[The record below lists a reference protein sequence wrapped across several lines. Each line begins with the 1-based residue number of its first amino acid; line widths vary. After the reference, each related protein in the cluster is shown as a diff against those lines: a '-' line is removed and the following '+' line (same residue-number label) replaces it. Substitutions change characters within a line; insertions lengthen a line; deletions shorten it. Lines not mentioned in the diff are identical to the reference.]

1 MIYNLHKKNTNNRLT
16 TTLTLCS
23 VFVFTVSFSA
33 LTMSIAHAQT
43 AIPIP
48 KHTYAYMTGAKNGL
62 GAAKVGQYN
71 VGAACTSFTG
81 TNLDHCIAGYY
92 DAVAGYQDARVAI
105 HTLKQGNDTN
115 VSGINMTNSNTS
127 NVNATSSKGS

>member
-1 MIYNLHKKNTNNRLT
+1 
-16 TTLTLCS
+16 
-23 VFVFTVSFSA
+23 
-33 LTMSIAHAQT
+33 MSIAHAQT

-48 KHTYAYMTGAKNGL
+48 KHTYTYMTGAMDGL

-105 HTLKQGNDTN
+105 HTVKRGNDTN
-115 VSGINMTNSNTS
+115 VSGINMTNTNTS
-127 NVNATSSKGS
+127 NANATSSKGS